1 MKDEGNG
8 VVSFTFPADVSYVIF
23 NNSLPERAGK
33 EQSIDLMAQDGS
45 NLFTPDTAT
54 KHYDDQKEAYCY
66 GGAWQSYSG
75 EPLYMQGDAN
85 PDGVLNLQDV
95 LAIQKHLAKYHL
107 LTGTALKNA
116 DADLDGSVT
125 VQDALILQKLFA
137 GMIAQLPDAA

>member
-1 MKDEGNG
+1 
-8 VVSFTFPADVSYVIF
+8 
-23 NNSLPERAGK
+23 
-33 EQSIDLMAQDGS
+33 
-45 NLFTPDTAT
+45 
-54 KHYDDQKEAYCY
+54 
-66 GGAWQSYSG
+66 
-75 EPLYMQGDAN
+75 MQGDAN